1 MSETEPSHHLDI
13 VREVLYTEKKN
24 VKHTFSIKLSA
35 VKIHMLVIILYIHRV
50 HSLPKTACKNIDLL
64 MLAMKHYI
72 N

>member
-35 VKIHMLVIILYIHRV
+35 VKIHMLVIILYKYTQSPLIAENCLQKYRF
-50 HSLPKTACKNIDLL
+50 
-64 MLAMKHYI
+64 I
-72 N
+72 NVGNETLH